1 MLLAGDHQDA
11 KTAARELLTSYGWSD
26 IIDAGPLAA
35 ARGLEMYAHFHTALG
50 LALGGRFGVKI
61 VR

>member
-1 MLLAGDHQDA
+1 M
-11 KTAARELLTSYGWSD
+11 SD

-35 ARGLEMYAHFHTALG
+35 PRGLEIYAHFHTALG
-50 LALGGRFGVKI
+50 LALGRRFGVKI